1 MGMVRVLGAIAVGD
15 APVRSARVRRLLA
28 VLALEPGRVV
38 TVDRLVA
45 HVWPDDPP
53 AHGEAALHSAVARAR
68 RVLGD
73 GVLRTEPPGYVLD
86 LPAEAL
92 DATLAV
98 ALRDRARAG
107 GGADLLDEALALWRG
122 PAFAEFADEEPFR
135 PVAARLGE
143 LRADLEDARAQADL
157 DLGRPADAVARLEE
171 LVAAAPF
178 RERRRELL
186 VEALHRAGRAGDALA
201 AVAAHRRLLADELGL
216 DPGEGMRRLEALV
229 LAGSPAPEVVAANA
243 PFAASSA
250 TNGAFAASPG
260 PALLGRET
268 AIAGVTA
275 AIGDGPVTLV
285 GPGGVGKTTL
295 ARHVAAALAGTFA
308 DGVVVAELATV
319 TTGAEVAPAVVAAVD
334 APGASG
340 TDPRDRVHAVLRGRR
355 LLLVLDNAEHVVDA
369 VAALVTGLG
378 AACPTV
384 AVLATSREPLGV
396 PGERVRPVPPL
407 AQDAAVALFAER
419 AAAADP
425 AFALSELNREAVTE
439 VCRRLDRLPLALEL
453 AAARMRVLSP
463 AELAA
468 DLPLHRRFLRS
479 PHRGADQRHRT
490 LHAVV
495 DWSYRLLDPREQAVL
510 ARLGVFAGSFTL
522 AAARAVADD
531 PDLDGVLAD
540 LVDKSLVTASVDH
553 ARDGPSRYALLET
566 VRAYVR
572 ERLDEAG
579 GTAAVR
585 RRHADHVLALL
596 ARDGA
601 LLGPDAA
608 RRLAAV
614 AAEWDEVRAA
624 VAWTTDHDP
633 AHAAAIVARLIDVA
647 EVRMTPEIFAWAD
660 ALLARGADLGTAAA
674 GVHAVAASGARFAG
688 DLDRAEQQVAAG
700 TGVAGPDDPATPA
713 LTFLRAEL
721 DLFAGRAAASAR
733 AAAEAERS
741 PTLRVGAMAVF
752 TRLLAVAY
760 GGDTAA
766 AVAEADALDVAVRE
780 AGDPLLVPW
789 SAYVAGEVRAD
800 TDPATALDLLEDAVR
815 LAREAGEQYALGVAL
830 VTVTSLR
837 ARAGDTAAAARS
849 ALASLEHWRGTGNR
863 THQWVGLRGVAEL
876 LADDGRDALAA
887 ELLGGLVARRSG
899 GPLFGADAARLAT
912 LRDALAAR
920 LGDDALARAE
930 RRGAA
935 RDDDGLV
942 DLAREA
948 LAATR
953 AGG

>member
-1 MGMVRVLGAIAVGD
+1 MEGAVMAMVRVLGAIAVD
-15 APVRSARVRRLLA
+15 DVPVRSARVRRLLA

-38 TVDRLVA
+38 AVDRLVA

-53 AHGEAALHSAVARAR
+53 HHGEAALHSAVARAR

-73 GVLRTEPPGYVLD
+73 GALRTEPPGYVLD
-86 LPAEAL
+86 TPL
-92 DATLAV
+92 DATAAV
-98 ALRDRARAG
+98 ALRDRARAS
-107 GGADLLDEALALWRG
+107 GAAGLLDEALALWRG

-135 PVAARLGE
+135 PVAVRLDE

-157 DLGRPADAVARLEE
+157 DLGRPGDAVARLEE

-201 AVAAHRRLLADELGL
+201 AVATYRRVLADELGL
-216 DPGEGMRRLEALV
+216 DPGEGIRRLEAAV
-229 LAGSPAPEVVAANA
+229 LAGSHPGSAANA
-243 PFAASSA
+243 PFVAPEAA
-250 TNGAFAASPG
+250 NGPFAATPG
-260 PALLGRET
+260 PALLGRDT
-268 AIAGVTA
+268 ALAGITGV
-275 AIGDGPVTLV
+275 IGEGPVTLV

-295 ARHVAAALAGTFA
+295 ARHVAAAAGGSFP
-308 DGVVVAELATV
+308 DGVVVAELAAV
-319 TTGAEVAPAVVAAVD
+319 ATGSEVAPAVVAAVG

-369 VAALVTGLG
+369 VAALVTGVG

-407 AQDAAVALFAER
+407 AEDAAVALFAER
-419 AAAADP
+419 AVAADP
-425 AFALSELNREAVTE
+425 AFVLSDANRDAVTE

-479 PHRGADQRHRT
+479 PHRGADDRHRT

-495 DWSYRLLDPREQAVL
+495 DWSYRLLHPREQAVL
-510 ARLGVFAGSFTL
+510 ARLAVFAGGFTL
-522 AAARAVADD
+522 AAARDVADD
-531 PDLDGVLAD
+531 PDLDAVLAD
-540 LVDKSLVTASVDH
+540 LVDKSLVTATVDH
-553 ARDGPSRYALLET
+553 TRTGPSRYALLET
-566 VRAYVR
+566 VRAYAR

-579 GTAAVR
+579 GTAAAR

-596 ARDGA
+596 EREGA
-601 LLGPDAA
+601 LVGPESA

-614 AAEWDEVRAA
+614 TVAWDEIRAA
-624 VAWTTDHDP
+624 VAWGTEHDP
-633 AHAAAIVARLIDVA
+633 ALAAAIVARLIDVA

-660 ALLARGADLGTAAA
+660 DLLASGEAHPA
-674 GVHAVAASGARFAG
+674 VHAVAASGARFAG
-688 DLDRAEQQVAAG
+688 DLERAERHVAAG
-700 TGVAGPDDPATPA
+700 RAGDPGSPVLA
-713 LTFLRAEL
+713 FLQAEL

-733 AAAEAERS
+733 TAAEAERS
-741 PTLRVGAMAVF
+741 PALRVGAMAAF

-760 GGDTAA
+760 GGDTAGA
-766 AVAEADALDVAVRE
+766 TAEADALDAAVRR

-800 TDPATALDLLEDAVR
+800 TDPVTALALVEEAVR
-815 LAREAGEQYALGVAL
+815 LAREAGEQYALGAAL

-863 THQWVGLRGVAEL
+863 THQWVGLRGVAEI
-876 LADDGRDALAA
+876 LADAGRDELAA
-887 ELLGGLVARRSG
+887 ELLGGLASRRSG
-899 GPLFGADAARLAT
+899 GALFGPDAARLAA

-920 LGDDALARAE
+920 LGDDVLAHAE
-930 RRGAA
+930 RRGAV

-948 LAATR
+948 LR
-953 AGG
+953 AP

>member
-1 MGMVRVLGAIAVGD
+1 MALVRVLGAIAVGD

-38 TVDRLVA
+38 AVDRLVA

-86 LPAEAL
+86 LPPDGL
-92 DATLAV
+92 DATAAV
-98 ALRDRARAG
+98 VLRDRSRSG
-107 GGADLLDEALALWRG
+107 GGVDLLDEALALWRG
-122 PAFAEFADEEPFR
+122 PAFAEFADEDPFR
-135 PVAARLGE
+135 PVAARLDE

-157 DLGRPADAVARLEE
+157 DLGRPGDAVARLEE

-216 DPGEGMRRLEALV
+216 DPGPEMRRLEARV
-229 LAGSPAPEVVAANA
+229 LAGAPAPEVAANA
-243 PFAASSA
+243 PFVALEAA
-250 TNGAFAASPG
+250 NGAFVPPPG
-260 PALLGRET
+260 PALLGRDT
-268 AIAGVTA
+268 ALAGITA

-295 ARHVAAALAGTFA
+295 ARHVAAAVGGAFA
-308 DGVVVAELATV
+308 DGVVVTELATV
-319 TTGAEVAPAVVAAVD
+319 TAGTEVAPAVVAAVG
-334 APGASG
+334 APGAAG
-340 TDPRDRVHAVLRGRR
+340 TDVLAVLRGRR

-369 VAALVTGLG
+369 VAALVADVG

-407 AQDAAVALFAER
+407 AEEAAVALFVER

-425 AFALSELNREAVTE
+425 AFVLSDGNRDAVTE
-439 VCRRLDRLPLALEL
+439 VCRLLDRLPLALEL

-468 DLPLHRRFLRS
+468 DLPGQRRFLRS
-479 PHRGADQRHRT
+479 PHRGADLRHRT

-495 DWSYRLLDPREQAVL
+495 DWSYRLLSERERDVL
-510 ARLGVFAGSFTL
+510 CRLAVFAGSVTL
-522 AAARAVADD
+522 PAARAVADD

-553 ARDGPSRYALLET
+553 ARGGPSRYALLET
-566 VRAYVR
+566 VRAYAR
-572 ERLDEAG
+572 ERLGEAG
-579 GTAAVR
+579 GSEATR
-585 RRHADHVLALL
+585 RRHADHVLAFLE
-596 ARDGA
+596 REGA
-601 LLGPDAA
+601 LAGPDAA

-614 AAEWDEVRAA
+614 TAEWDEVRAA
-624 VAWTTDHDP
+624 VAWSTEHDP
-633 AHAAAIVARLIDVA
+633 AHAAAITARLVDVA

-660 ALLARGADLGTAAA
+660 ALLTSGADLGPAHAA
-674 GVHAVAASGARFAG
+674 VHAVAAGGARFAG
-688 DLDRAEQQVAAG
+688 DLEGAGAHVAAG
-700 TGVAGPDDPATPA
+700 RAVVAPGDRAA
-713 LTFLRAEL
+713 AVLAYLQAEL
-721 DLFAGRAAASAR
+721 DLFAGRVPECAR
-733 AAAEAERS
+733 AAAEAER
-741 PTLRVGAMAVF
+741 LAAAGDRVGLLAVGS
-752 TRLLAVAY
+752 RLLAAAY
-760 GGDTAA
+760 GGDVAA
-766 AVAEADALDVAVRE
+766 AEAEADALAATVRGI
-780 AGDPLLVPW
+780 GDPLLAPW
-789 SAYVAGEVRAD
+789 IAYLAGEVRAD
-800 TDPATALDLLEDAVR
+800 RDPAGALERMEEAVR
-815 LAREAGEQYALGVAL
+815 LARDVGEQYALGVAL

-837 ARAGDTAAAARS
+837 ARARDTAAAARS

-876 LADDGRDALAA
+876 LAEDRRDELAA
-887 ELLGGLVARRSG
+887 ELLGGLAARRSG
-899 GPLFGADAARLAT
+899 GPLFGPDAARLAT
-912 LRDALAAR
+912 LRESLAAR
-920 LGDDALARAE
+920 LGDDVLARAA

-935 RDDDGLV
+935 RDDEGLV

-948 LAATR
+948 LR
-953 AGG
+953 ER